1 MTYTTTYTT
10 YTTLI
15 TSLYPLQLM
24 IHTNHKLLLR
34 SLIVAII
41 VILIVIIKSY
51 LPNFGVMR
59 GIILS
64 HQLIL

>member
-15 TSLYPLQLM
+15 TSLYLLQLM

-41 VILIVIIKSY
+41 VILKSY
-51 LPNFGVMR
+51 LPNFGAMR

-64 HQLIL
+64 HQLVL